1 LPRDDEHVTEALAAR
16 AVIGRAV
23 ELLMIREDVSR
34 DAAFELLVQRSSG
47 SQLKVR
53 EIGAEVAQQESA

>member
-1 LPRDDEHVTEALAAR
+1 MPRDDEQATDALGAR

-23 ELLMIREDVSR
+23 ELLMARDGVSR

-47 SQLKVR
+47 SQAKVR
-53 EIGAEVAQQESA
+53 EIAAEVVEQESA